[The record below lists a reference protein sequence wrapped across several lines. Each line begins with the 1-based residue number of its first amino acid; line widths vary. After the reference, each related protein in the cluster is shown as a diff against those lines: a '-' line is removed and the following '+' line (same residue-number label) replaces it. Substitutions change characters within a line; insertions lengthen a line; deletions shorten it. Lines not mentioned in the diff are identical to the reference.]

1 MTPKKRSKRV
11 SRPSSSQAQQVD
23 PCFES
28 IEEEEERYLGE
39 SETFLSIRYIK
50 HTFVDYMGKHF
61 FLV

>member
-11 SRPSSSQAQQVD
+11 SRPSSSQAQQVN

-28 IEEEEERYLGE
+28 IEEEEEERYLGE

-50 HTFVDYMGKHF
+50 H
-61 FLV
+61 